1 MAGFI
6 PQDKYKEILDLIAIP
21 CVDIAVRHKGKLLL
35 IKRQN
40 PPLQGA
46 WWLPGGR
53 IFKHETME
61 QAARRK
67 LKEETNL
74 EEVKILKRVGPYETM
89 FDDAPFGIKTGV
101 HSINV
106 AFLMEVDDIST
117 LKSDKNHTGSKWVD
131 KMDKNWHPYLKQVL
145 EDCNFFA
152 QKD

>member
-6 PQDKYKEILDLIAIP
+6 PLDKYKEILELVAIP
-21 CVDIAVRHKGKLLL
+21 CVDVAVRHKGKLLL

-74 EEVKILKRVGPYETM
+74 EP
-89 FDDAPFGIKTGV
+89 
-101 HSINV
+101 
-106 AFLMEVDDIST
+106 AFIRLMLLFSWKSMIS
-117 LKSDKNHTGSKWVD
+117 V
-131 KMDKNWHPYLKQVL
+131 P
-145 EDCNFFA
+145 
-152 QKD
+152 